1 MSVTGNLTIIILT
14 FMDSHLKTPM
24 YFSFKNFAFL
34 EVSFTM
40 VCSPRFL
47 YSIIS
52 GNNTIT
58 FNTWRSEV
66 KFAQSC
72 PTLWDSKY
80 CSPPGSSVHGVLQAR
95 IMEWVAIPFSRGSS
109 QPRDRTWVSCIAGRC
124 FIIWTIRGLM
134 PVLVKYFL
142 LDSLESQHFFFWQ
155 SRPVTTMWPSVNPF
169 MNSRVCIIFVLCCWI
184 SGLMIVITPLSMGLW
199 IEFCD
204 SSAIHHFG
212 CDAGPLL
219 KISSSDTWFIEQIIM
234 ICGVVTFIITL
245 IGAFIVT
252 LIGVFLIYMCIYIYI
267 QFSFSGMPDSLW
279 PHEPQHCR
287 PPCPSPTP
295 RVYPNSC
302 PLSQWYHPTIL
313 SCVVPFSS
321 FPQSFPASGSFQMS
335 QLFASGG
342 QSIRVSAS
350 LSVLL
355 MNTQD

>member
-14 FMDSHLKTPM
+14 FMDTHLKTPM

-252 LIGVFLIYMCIYIYI
+252 LIGVFLIYMCIYIYSV
-267 QFSFSGMPDSLW
+267 QFLRHARLFVTPWTAALQASLSITNTQSLSKFMPIESVISSYHLIL
-279 PHEPQHCR
+279 C
-287 PPCPSPTP
+287 
-295 RVYPNSC
+295 C
-302 PLSQWYHPTIL
+302 PLLLLPSI
-313 SCVVPFSS
+313 FS
-321 FPQSFPASGSFQMS
+321 
-335 QLFASGG
+335 
-342 QSIRVSAS
+342 SIRVFSNESA
-350 LSVLL
+350 LRIRWPKY
-355 MNTQD
+355 